1 MAHTSVTKVQ
11 GARYTFDS
19 QPLRENQGFN
29 GSTHELNMHLHT
41 ATSLDQN
48 ERAALADPREDAAIA
63 DSLTHR
69 QSLTPSTHGTAPL
82 ARAAYSWVDEASAGR
97 GECTDDKDAQD
108 GQAHD
113 HGGQANPAAPG
124 RVLRVELLRGARAVR
139 QASHAHQVEP
149 RGKTNGDAVPR
160 RGETAPTVA

>member
-1 MAHTSVTKVQ
+1 M
-11 GARYTFDS
+11 Y
-19 QPLRENQGFN
+19 
-29 GSTHELNMHLHT
+29 LHT

-63 DSLTHR
+63 DSLTQ
-69 QSLTPSTHGTAPL
+69 QSLTVTAPRRSL

-97 GECTDDKDAQD
+97 GEGTDDKDAQD

-113 HGGQANPAAPG
+113 HGGQANPAAPS

-149 RGKTNGDAVPR
+149 RGETNGDAVPR
-160 RGETAPTVA
+160 GGETAPTVA

>member
-1 MAHTSVTKVQ
+1 M
-11 GARYTFDS
+11 ARYTFE
-19 QPLRENQGFN
+19 LATFAREPEGFN
-29 GSTHELNMHLHT
+29 GPTHELNMYLHT

-63 DSLTHR
+63 DSLTSH
-69 QSLTPSTHGTAPL
+69 STVTPLTAPRRSL

-97 GECTDDKDAQD
+97 GEGTDDKDAQD

-149 RGKTNGDAVPR
+149 RGEANGDAVPR
-160 RGETAPTVA
+160 RSEAAPTVA